1 MTDHKGRRT
10 RFVFD
15 HDSDKSDGSRKR
27 PEGEIDVKGIPQD
40 GETFV
45 LTDYKPGAGVYFV
58 FLDDSVTA
66 DGTDGPK
73 TIIGIPHVRVG
84 ILGANTPEL
93 VAGRITSA
101 INSKSIADPLYDENN
116 PGATQLDLYVKAEQT
131 GAKVKLTM
139 LSDGAAR
146 GADAFK
152 PDHRTHFPEKGGPDP
167 EPTYY
172 QYVNMDLV
180 SNVESKDFAGGMVVG
195 TSGTNGNVEQVMG
208 RFKDAIDA
216 STLDFGRVEHVGR
229 AIQLEQGDFGFDGNT
244 RLDTSGVTGLRTQER
259 GEEICGNFGQAC
271 CDGVTAP
278 KCGDGS
284 GCLAGRC
291 VAYGG
296 VFAKNETDGC
306 RVPNSLMSGEPGEGD
321 GCTCPEGLAETLIT
335 ESDVDKPQF

>member
-1 MTDHKGRRT
+1 M
-10 RFVFD
+10 FD

-58 FLDDSVTA
+58 FLDDSATA

-84 ILGANTPEL
+84 IQGANTPEK

-116 PGATQLDLYVKAEQT
+116 PGATQLDLYVKAEQV

-152 PDHRTHFPEKGGPDP
+152 PDHQNELSGEGWTRPRA
-167 EPTYY
+167 
-172 QYVNMDLV
+172 
-180 SNVESKDFAGGMVVG
+180 NVLSVCEYGLGF
-195 TSGTNGNVEQVMG
+195 EC
-208 RFKDAIDA
+208 R
-216 STLDFGRVEHVGR
+216 
-229 AIQLEQGDFGFDGNT
+229 EQGLCGRYG
-244 RLDTSGVTGLRTQER
+244 RGYER
-259 GEEICGNFGQAC
+259 HEWQRRA
-271 CDGVTAP
+271 
-278 KCGDGS
+278 GDGS
-284 GCLAGRC
+284 
-291 VAYGG
+291 
-296 VFAKNETDGC
+296 F
-306 RVPNSLMSGEPGEGD
+306 
-321 GCTCPEGLAETLIT
+321 
-335 ESDVDKPQF
+335 